1 MGLIGFLA
9 IALLIKT
16 IVGVIV
22 KEKNKRDE

>member
-16 IVGVIV
+16 IVSVII
-22 KEKNKRDE
+22 KEKNKRDG

>member
-16 IVGVIV
+16 IVSVII
-22 KEKNKRDE
+22 KEKNKIDE